1 MLGRSLRHD
10 ASASTSSVGLAI
22 AVATLAASFVV
33 AQLMVEEPAKDD
45 GRDSTY
51 ALASTTALELI
62 VGSGGLTR
70 TGAAWEHDPDE
81 MTRFGLARA
90 GQPNF
95 LDYGKIRA
103 LRNGSML
110 PAAND
115 HPDYPEV
122 RGALGLTDADFHI
135 RSYPVLPGLDDP
147 RWTKEPHGRLA
158 YLARYSGAAAPV
170 ELGVATVL
178 SPASLNVSVTLKNV
192 AAAPA
197 IYTATVGIGNR
208 TSDAVVVSEE
218 RHTRLL
224 APGES
229 QTVWVEFPPLAW
241 AASTDGVRV
250 EVQDPYGN
258 AAVDLAGKAVGPAW
272 LAAKPPTTS
281 KVPYGIL
288 AHAADVYA
296 VQGQTVEFV
305 VDHYVGDGGKV
316 SNAKARFVL
325 VGPNGK
331 EWANFTI
338 PDALPK
344 ARNQVYSYKCPNCTV
359 AGTYVG
365 IAWDEDLKRRHVD
378 ALHVSPSTLFTEKK
392 NMDPLALKESQLLS
406 ELVAGFNPSRH
417 DPATNPQGDVFSD
430 DTNGP
435 SDLTQLLS
443 RYTTVVIGSEVSQ
456 TALAPAGVKYAI
468 AQWVQDGG
476 NLVVLGTFSR
486 ESRWLEP
493 VYHAAQETANGGISA
508 PDPTHPIL
516 LAPNRLS
523 YDRYLDR
530 ARAWD
535 VDNDAP
541 FTHVLSRAG
550 SNGKSQDDTLAV
562 SNPGAYNNGTVV
574 LTSYIPGSLT
584 NPQDDAEA
592 KRLLHNLLSQSYT
605 MLFLDYGPPIPS
617 GVPVGSDSR
626 LAAVEHPN
634 VPGAVVEVR
643 LVMYV
648 FG

>member
-1 MLGRSLRHD
+1 MLGRSLGE
-10 ASASTSSVGLAI
+10 AASTSSVGLAMAAATI
-22 AVATLAASFVV
+22 ATAFVV
-33 AQLMVEEPAKDD
+33 AELMVGDPAGMD
-45 GRDSTY
+45 GRDSSY
-51 ALASTTALELI
+51 ASASTTGLSIIVADGGRALQPG
-62 VGSGGLTR
+62 VDWVS
-70 TGAAWEHDPDE
+70 DPDQI
-81 MTRFGLARA
+81 TRFGLAKQ

-95 LDYGKIRA
+95 LDYAKIRA
-103 LRNGSML
+103 LRNGTMVSA
-110 PAAND
+110 PND

-122 RGALGLTDADFHI
+122 KAALGITEGDFHL
-135 RSYPVLPGLDDP
+135 RSYPVIPGLDDP

-158 YLARYSGAAAPV
+158 YVARYSGATAAV
-170 ELGVATVL
+170 QLAT
-178 SPASLNVSVTLKNV
+178 NVYVGPKAVNVTLDITN
-192 AAAPA
+192 AAATAA
-197 IYTATVGIGNR
+197 IFQASVGIGNR
-208 TSDAVVVSEE
+208 GTDAVLVSEE
-218 RHTRLL
+218 RHTPLL
-224 APGES
+224 APGA
-229 QTVWVEFPPLAW
+229 TYRTWVEFPSLAW
-241 AASTDGVRV
+241 SATVNGVRV

-258 AAVDLAGKAVGPAW
+258 PAVDTSGALVGPKWHDAAPPTASPVDYGLRVHAADFYVESGKAVEFVADHYRGDG
-272 LAAKPPTTS
+272 S
-281 KVPYGIL
+281 KVAG
-288 AHAADVYA
+288 AA
-296 VQGQTVEFV
+296 GQ
-305 VDHYVGDGGKV
+305 
-316 SNAKARFVL
+316 FVL
-325 VGPNGK
+325 VGPDGK
-331 EWANFTI
+331 EWVNTTATE
-338 PDALPK
+338 PLPK
-344 ARNQVYSYKCPNCTV
+344 GKNDVYTHRCTNCTTP
-359 AGTYVG
+359 GTYVG
-365 IAWDEDLKRRHVD
+365 VLWDKDLKRRHFDVV
-378 ALHVSPSTLFTEKK
+378 HVSAGTLFKEKK
-392 NMDPLALKESQLLS
+392 NIDPIALREIGLLKD
-406 ELVAGFNPSRH
+406 LVVGFNPTQY
-417 DPATNPQGDVFSD
+417 DPVTNPEGDVFSD

-435 SDLTQLLS
+435 SDLVGLLG
-443 RYTTVVIGSEVSQ
+443 RYTTLVVGSEVSQ
-456 TALAPAGVKYAI
+456 TALNPAAVKYGI
-468 AQWVQDGG
+468 AQWVQEGG
-476 NLVVLGTFSR
+476 NLVVLGTYNR

-493 VYHAAQETANGGISA
+493 VYHAAQNTANGGISA

-562 SNPGAYNNGTVV
+562 SHPGAYNNGTVV

-584 NPQDDAEA
+584 SPQDDAEA